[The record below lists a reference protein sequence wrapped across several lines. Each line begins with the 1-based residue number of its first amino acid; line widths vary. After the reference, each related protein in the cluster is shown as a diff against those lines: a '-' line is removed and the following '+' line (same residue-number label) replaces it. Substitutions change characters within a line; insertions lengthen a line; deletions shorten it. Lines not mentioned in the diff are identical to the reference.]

1 MGSPLTNC
9 PNPGIIRSMKTHILI
24 LAAVLFLAA
33 CTAPQPTP
41 IHITLVADG
50 THTPLTTEVT
60 TVRDVLQQANVTL
73 AGLDRVRPPESV
85 AISDGMTIT
94 VTRIIQRTETQT
106 QTLPFT
112 QQTVRDTTIPVGQSK
127 AIQTGRNGTL
137 VITFRQTF
145 EDGQPTERVEINR
158 QVTEPAVPEILVVG
172 VESALTATPF
182 TGTLA
187 FLSSNNAFVIREATS
202 NRRALTTSGDL
213 DGRVLALSPDGRW
226 LLYSRAL
233 TKTVEGGPLN
243 SLWVVD
249 TKLAS
254 AAPKPLKAPGVIWS
268 NWSPDGN
275 TIAYSTATATNG
287 QPNWRAAND
296 LWTVRFQE
304 GAIGTP
310 QKILEPSTGGA
321 FGWWGA
327 NYEWSPNGKF
337 IAIGSTDNVALVDM
351 KTLKRTALISF
362 TAYNT
367 FSNWAWTPQLTWT
380 PDSQYVVAVTHG
392 ASPTGESAESSP
404 VFDIV
409 ALAADG
415 SFKARLASETGMWA
429 APHVGA
435 SGIVFGRAQAPY
447 ASADS
452 RYDLF
457 KIDRDGSNQVRL
469 FPAEDKPGLQ
479 GRPDLTFSPDG
490 TQLVVV
496 YQRDLYFVNVATGA
510 AQQFTAEGNMS
521 APRWSR

>member
-1 MGSPLTNC
+1 M
-9 PNPGIIRSMKTHILI
+9 I
-24 LAAVLFLAA
+24 
-33 CTAPQPTP
+33 
-41 IHITLVADG
+41 
-50 THTPLTTEVT
+50 
-60 TVRDVLQQANVTL
+60 
-73 AGLDRVRPPESV
+73 
-85 AISDGMTIT
+85 IT
-94 VTRIIQRTETQT
+94 VTRIIQRTESQT
-106 QTLPFT
+106 QTIPFT
-112 QQTVRDTTIPVGQSK
+112 QQTVRDATVPLGQSK

-137 VITFRQTF
+137 VITFRLTF

-158 QVTEPAVPEILVVG
+158 QVTEPAVPEVIVVG
-172 VESALTATPF
+172 VESTLSATPF

-187 FLSSNNAFVIREATS
+187 FLGGNNAFVMRQATS

-213 DGRVLALSPDGRW
+213 DGRVLELSPDGKW

-233 TKTVEGGPLN
+233 TKTTESGPLN

-249 TKLAS
+249 TVLAT
-254 AAPKPLKAPGVIWS
+254 ALPKPLKTPGVIWA
-268 NWSPDGN
+268 NWSPNG
-275 TIAYSTATATNG
+275 TAIAYSTATATNG

-296 LWTVRFQE
+296 LWIAGFQA
-304 GAIGTP
+304 GALGTP

-337 IAIGSTDNVALVDM
+337 IAIGSTDDVALVDT

-367 FSNWAWTPQLTWT
+367 FSNWAWTPQVSWT
-380 PDSQYVVAVTHG
+380 PDSQFVIAVTHG

-415 SFKARLASETGMWA
+415 SFKARLASEAGMWA
-429 APHVGA
+429 APRIGT
-435 SGIVFGRAQAPY
+435 SGIIFGRAQAPY

-457 KIDRDGSNQVRL
+457 KMDRDGSNQARL

-479 GRPDLTFSPDG
+479 GRPDLAFSPDG
-490 TQLVVV
+490 AHIVVA
-496 YQRDLYFVNVATGA
+496 YQRDLYFVDVSAGT
-510 AQQFTAEGNMS
+510 AQQFTTEGNVS

>member
-1 MGSPLTNC
+1 
-9 PNPGIIRSMKTHILI
+9 MKTHILI
-24 LAAVLFLAA
+24 LAAALFLAA
-33 CTAPQPTP
+33 CTAPKPTP

-50 THTPLTTEVT
+50 TRTPLTTEVT

-73 AGLDRVRPPESV
+73 NDLDRVRPPESL
-85 AISDGMTIT
+85 ALSDGMTIT
-94 VTRIIQRTETQT
+94 VTRIIQRTESQT
-106 QTLPFT
+106 QTIPFT
-112 QQTVRDTTIPVGQSK
+112 QQTVRDATVPLGQSK

-158 QVTEPAVPEILVVG
+158 QVTEPAVPEVIVVG
-172 VESALTATPF
+172 VESTLSATPF
-182 TGTLA
+182 TGTLV
-187 FLSSNNAFVIREATS
+187 FLGGNNVFVMRQATS

-213 DGRVLALSPDGRW
+213 DGRVLELSPDGKW
-226 LLYSRAL
+226 LLFTRAL
-233 TKTVEGGPLN
+233 TKTTEGDPLN

-249 TKLAS
+249 TVLAT
-254 AAPKPLKAPGVIWS
+254 AAPKPLKTPGVIWA
-268 NWSPDGN
+268 NWSPNG
-275 TIAYSTATATNG
+275 TAIAYSTATATNG

-296 LWTVRFQE
+296 LWTAGFQA
-304 GAIGTP
+304 GALGTP

-367 FSNWAWTPQLTWT
+367 FSNWAWTPQVSWT
-380 PDSQYVVAVTHG
+380 PDSQFVIAVTHG

-415 SFKARLASETGMWA
+415 SFKARLAGETGMWA
-429 APHVGA
+429 APRVGA
-435 SGIVFGRAQAPY
+435 SGIIFGRAQAPY

-457 KIDRDGSNQVRL
+457 KMDRDGSNPARL
-469 FPAEDKPGLQ
+469 FPAEGKSGLL
-479 GRPDLTFSPDG
+479 GRPDLTLSPDG
-490 TQLVVV
+490 TRIVVV
-496 YQRDLYFVNVATGA
+496 YQRDLYFVDISTGT
-510 AQQFTAEGNMS
+510 AQQFTTEGNVS